1 MLSPIGSMRKD
12 KTLKHS
18 FAIME
23 VEYMIQQKK
32 SSLILNLDVPALQ
45 VLHSISNQSGPQDG
59 KNWVRLTC

>member
-1 MLSPIGSMRKD
+1 MRKGQ
-12 KTLKHS
+12 TPEHS

-32 SSLILNLDVPALQ
+32 SPLIINLGVPAFQ
-45 VLHSISNQSGPQDG
+45 VLHSISNQIGPKDG